1 MIFWCLEGGVKISI
15 LGTSHNAWKELLCSW
30 LLTEVNLSPEEIEDG
45 RKNAEGCAEIAPRKL
60 DPLDNRPS
68 LGIRWTPVM
77 GRSKETGKRGERR
90 SAPRPL
96 WFSAED
102 SSSSSPNAVRLRM
115 LFRVSSRKYAECTC
129 GRRALG
135 LDARRMST
143 GFVCVR
149 RQNN

>member
-1 MIFWCLEGGVKISI
+1 MGWRVGSKSRFQGPLTMPGNEVRQDLARPLPIP
-15 LGTSHNAWKELLCSW
+15 ARELLCSW
-30 LLTEVNLSPEEIEDG
+30 LLTEVNLPPKEIEDG

-60 DPLDNRPS
+60 DPLDKRPS

-102 SSSSSPNAVRLRM
+102 SSSSSPNTVRLRM
-115 LFRVSSRKYAECTC
+115 LFRVPSRKYAECTC

-135 LDARRMST
+135 
-143 GFVCVR
+143 
-149 RQNN
+149 